1 MKFLKWFFLLLKAAI
16 LRKATYT
23 VSFTCKDNNRWYVDF
38 PGWPLKQDHLE
49 MVAGADDLLDL
60 LNDGSNHVHLK
71 VSTNSSKPF
80 PDMAPSTRL
89 IRLQKVKSALTRG
102 AFYTVET
109 QLKGWENPSASRR
122 KQLWLCPVTLTV
134 LGHYPKNIY
143 FVELKDTPS

>member
-1 MKFLKWFFLLLKAAI
+1 MKYFKWFFLLLKAAI

-23 VSFTCKDNNRWYVDF
+23 VSFTHEEDDRWYVDF
-38 PGWPLKQDHLE
+38 PGWPLKHSQLQ

-60 LNDGSNHVHLK
+60 LNDGSDHVHLK

-80 PDMAPSTRL
+80 PDMPSSTH
-89 IRLQKVKSALTRG
+89 IFRLQKVKSALTRG
-102 AFYTVET
+102 AFYTLET
-109 QLKGWENPSASRR
+109 PLKGWETPNASRR

-143 FVELKDTPS
+143 FVDLKRIPS